1 MTTRASGSFEVK
13 MAPLPTDAPTL
24 GRMSLD
30 KTYHGD
36 LEAVSK
42 GEFLSAGTPGSGS
55 AGYVA
60 MERVNGKLDGKSGTF
75 ALQHSGSMNRGA
87 VHYSVTVVPG
97 TGTEELAGLEGKLS
111 ITIVDGKHFY
121 DLEYTLEA

>member
-13 MAPLPTDAPTL
+13 MAPLATDAPTL

-42 GEFLSAGTPGSGS
+42 GEFLGMGTPGSGS

-60 MERVNGKLDGKSGTF
+60 MERVNGKLEGRSGTF
-75 ALQHSGSMNRGA
+75 ALQHSGAMKRGDTQ
-87 VHYSVTVVPG
+87 YSVTVVPG
-97 TGTEELAGLEGKLS
+97 SGTEELAGLEGKLS